1 MIRVLFFLS
10 LALELKAFNF
20 GVYSV
25 HPIPK
30 DLAAEFLCKA
40 RIRTPEI
47 KNEFSNEIAS
57 EISNAHKWCTLH
69 RSNPHYSIL
78 SICKTYPLKLPHYFV
93 LFRQNHEIFTVV
105 GLVRLQQETC
115 LSAPDVFLML
125 RKECDAKGFLQLHE
139 LKSWCN
145 GRYSMEDD
153 LEKMFSL
160 N

>member
-1 MIRVLFFLS
+1 MIRVLFFLL
-10 LALELKAFNF
+10 LALECTAFNF
-20 GVYSV
+20 GMYAV
-25 HPIPK
+25 HPIRK

-40 RIRTPEI
+40 E
-47 KNEFSNEIAS
+47 KNVQNEIS
-57 EISNAHKWCTLH
+57 NEISNAHSWCTQH
-69 RSNPHYSIL
+69 KSNPHYSIL
-78 SICKTYPLKLPHYFV
+78 SISICKTYPPKLPHYLV

-145 GRYSMEDD
+145 GRYPIEDR

-160 N
+160 DLP